1 MQSSIESQLSY
12 YQALQE
18 SFNNEDNPLINF
30 EVKKNPEFTGLE
42 VPKYQTVE
50 DILRYLKIPKMVR
63 TSKDRLKII
72 NRDNKAEDKKEEE
85 NAIKNMRKVVKKQI
99 LKGGNK

>member
-42 VPKYQTVE
+42 VPKY
-50 DILRYLKIPKMVR
+50 
-63 TSKDRLKII
+63 
-72 NRDNKAEDKKEEE
+72 
-85 NAIKNMRKVVKKQI
+85 
-99 LKGGNK
+99 

>member
-1 MQSSIESQLSY
+1 
-12 YQALQE
+12 
-18 SFNNEDNPLINF
+18 
-30 EVKKNPEFTGLE
+30 
-42 VPKYQTVE
+42 
-50 DILRYLKIPKMVR
+50 MVR